1 MRVVRPGALV
11 ALLALAIAACGGA
24 SKNGDRPAPS
34 AGQSTD
40 GSHVFIIV
48 LENREFD
55 QVIGNRGV
63 PYLNRLAGHGALA
76 VRYFA
81 ITHPSLPNYL
91 AIVGGSTFGIQ
102 SDCTACSAQGSS
114 LALQLEEA
122 GISWRAYMEGMPSV
136 CFSGAY
142 AGGYAKKHNPFAYFP
157 SIRGDPDLCANLVP
171 GAVLSDDLAG
181 GNLASFS
188 WITPNL
194 CHDAHDCGIGAAD
207 RYLSGLAP
215 QLLARLGPQGFL
227 IITFDEGVTDRGC
240 CQLAHGGRIAT
251 ILAGPGVRQGAQLRK
266 PYDHY
271 SLLRTLE
278 DAFALPHLRNAAGAN
293 PIREAFSSFPS
304 LP

>member
-1 MRVVRPGALV
+1 MRSVRPGAVV

-24 SKNGDRPAPS
+24 SKNGDRPAPN
-34 AGQSTD
+34 GDHGTD

-48 LENREFD
+48 L
-55 QVIGNRGV
+55 
-63 PYLNRLAGHGALA
+63 
-76 VRYFA
+76 RYFA

-122 GISWRAYMEGMPSV
+122 GISWRAYMEDMPSA
-136 CFSGAY
+136 CFSGADS
-142 AGGYAKKHNPFAYFP
+142 GTYAKKHNPFAYFP
-157 SIRGDPDLCANLVP
+157 SISGDPDRCANLVP
-171 GAVLSDDLAG
+171 GTRLSDDLEG

-188 WITPNL
+188 WITPDQ

-227 IITFDEGVTDRGC
+227 VITFDEGVTDRGC
-240 CQLAHGGRIAT
+240 CQGARGGRIAT

-278 DAFALPHLRNAAGAN
+278 DAFALPHLRNAAGAP
-293 PIREAFSSFPS
+293 PIRAAFSSFPS